1 MNLYCETLEN
11 KQVAVIFNFKD
22 DGSQSYNYLYK

>member
-1 MNLYCETLEN
+1 MNLYCETLKT

-22 DGSQSYNYLYK
+22 DGSQNCNDLYK